1 MNRKEFI
8 QASARWFLSGTLLAL
23 TGFLASR
30 KSISRGTGC
39 RPGWLCSRCTRSG
52 TCTLPEYQKYLED
65 EKEKKD

>member
-8 QASARWFLSGTLLAL
+8 QASVRWTLLGTLLAL
-23 TGFLASR
+23 TGFLVSR

-39 RPGWLCSRCTRSG
+39 RPGWLCNNCALSG
-52 TCTLPEYQKYLED
+52 TCALPEYQKYLED